1 MFEEERK
8 FESTCVL
15 ALLKLYSV
23 VLSNLEFCLSLN
35 SKKMTRVN
43 NHQFNIYN
51 CMLSIEIENLSKKN
65 FLTEQEII
73 FQNVNTQVANHLLF
87 GEIQV

>member
-1 MFEEERK
+1 
-8 FESTCVL
+8 
-15 ALLKLYSV
+15 
-23 VLSNLEFCLSLN
+23 
-35 SKKMTRVN
+35 
-43 NHQFNIYN
+43 
-51 CMLSIEIENLSKKN
+51 MLSIEIKNLSKKK